1 MRGAMMAKWRVTSR
15 SPFRLIGLALS
26 LLLLASSASAAQW
39 SRRYINSLDDI
50 AFAAIEVTSQ
60 GKKMRHLPHH
70 DHTGKLDGT
79 HLLSALARIHQV
91 KWIDPRSKQAAEQ
104 HLRDHMKEYKQ
115 ARLAGGRIRF
125 PVDLNAASVDELM
138 ALPFFGR
145 KTAEAVVLY
154 REKRGRFKSVDE
166 LRRVEGV
173 GPDAFEAIADLI
185 IVR

>member
-1 MRGAMMAKWRVTSR
+1 MQRPRTLLGPV
-15 SPFRLIGLALS
+15 GCV
-26 LLLLASSASAAQW
+26 LLLLCFVTSASAAQW
-39 SRRYINSLDDI
+39 SRRFINSLDDS
-50 AFAAIEVTSQ
+50 AFAAIEVTPE

-70 DHTGKLDGT
+70 DHTGKLDVT
-79 HLLSALARIHQV
+79 HLLSALGRIHQV

-115 ARLAGGRIRF
+115 ARLAGGRVRV

-173 GPDAFEAIADLI
+173 GPDAFEAIADLVT
-185 IVR
+185 VR

>member
-1 MRGAMMAKWRVTSR
+1 MQRPRTHLGPV
-15 SPFRLIGLALS
+15 GCV
-26 LLLLASSASAAQW
+26 LLLLCFVTFAGAAQW
-39 SRRYINSLDDI
+39 SRRYITSLDDS
-50 AFAAIEVTSQ
+50 AFAAVEVTSE

-79 HLLSALARIHQV
+79 HLLSALGRIHQV
-91 KWIDPRSKQAAEQ
+91 EWIDPRSKQAAEQ

-115 ARLAGGRIRF
+115 ARLAGGRVRF

-166 LRRVEGV
+166 LRWVEGV
-173 GPDAFEAIADLI
+173 GPDAFEAIADL
-185 IVR
+185 VTVQ